1 MEGEVMPKKGV
12 RVIVTG
18 VQRRDITVEQMMQIV
33 IALGRELAA
42 QSAEPQAEV
51 TSAAGSHP

>member
-1 MEGEVMPKKGV
+1 MPKKGV

-18 VQRRDITVEQMMQIV
+18 NQRRDITVEQMTQIV
-33 IALGRELAA
+33 LALGRELAA
-42 QSAEPQAEV
+42 QSAEQQAQV